1 MQADFYLLAG
11 RYRLVERLGEG
22 GAGTVWRALDQTL
35 DRQVAVKQM
44 RVPEGLTPRQRAEFA
59 DRAIHEARSAGRL
72 RDPAIVLVHDVV
84 LDGDQPWIVMDLV
97 AGRSLD
103 KVIGERGPLPPQ
115 AVARIGAQV
124 LSALR
129 VAHAHGILH
138 QDVKPG
144 NIMLDADGSAMLTDF
159 GIATPMG
166 GRGDRRGTA
175 GSPGY
180 MAPER
185 LNEHAAGP
193 ASDLWSL
200 GASLY
205 TAVEGRPP
213 FERALPAAVAAAV
226 LLHDPPFPA
235 RAGRE
240 LGGLLMA
247 MLAKDPAAR
256 PSAEQIGERLSGVP
270 TSARRGLVSASGAG
284 RRRWWLVP
292 AVLAA
297 VAVVGVGG
305 WYGVSV
311 LNGPKETGSYAAAP
325 DPCGLIGDAKAG
337 QLLKDPRQASTGA
350 VQRQRTRAGECV
362 WQVRDGSR
370 VVRSITVRTRAE
382 QPDGD
387 YSGPAVARLR
397 FDSER
402 GSRAAAKGTVFR
414 KTVGPL
420 ADVPGVG
427 EAAFVQDA
435 YELYMGSTESGRSD
449 STLLFRTSNLVGEV
463 ILRREDVPLSS
474 PADRK
479 TAIESA
485 RVVSAALRG

>member
-1 MQADFYLLAG
+1 VQGDFYLLAG

-35 DRQVAVKQM
+35 DRQVAVKQL
-44 RVPEGLTPRQRAEFA
+44 RVPPELTPGQRAEFA

-84 LDGDQPWIVMDLV
+84 IEGGQPWIIMDLV
-97 AGRSLD
+97 AGRSLEQ
-103 KVIGERGPLPPQ
+103 VIRERGPLPPD
-115 AVARIGAQV
+115 AVARIGLQV
-124 LSALR
+124 LSALQ

-159 GIATPMG
+159 GIAAPLSAPSAG
-166 GRGDRRGTA
+166 PGDRHGTA

-185 LNEHAAGP
+185 LNEQPAGA

-205 TAVEGRPP
+205 TAVEGRAP

-256 PSAEQIGERLSGVP
+256 PPAERVREWLSAAP
-270 TSARRGLVSASGAG
+270 AP
-284 RRRWWLVP
+284 RRRTRSWRLV
-292 AVLAA
+292 AAALAA
-297 VAVVGVGG
+297 VVLVGG
-305 WYGVSV
+305 GVWYGVSV
-311 LNGPKETGSYAAAP
+311 LNRPKDIGEYASAP
-325 DPCGLIGDAKAG
+325 DPCGLIGDARARE
-337 QLLKDPRQASTGA
+337 LLKGTF
-350 VQRQRTRAGECV
+350 QRVRTRAGECQ
-362 WQVRDGSR
+362 WQVRDGSSIA
-370 VVRSITVRTRAE
+370 RSITVRTRAE
-382 QPDGD
+382 QPDRD
-387 YSGPAVARLR
+387 RSGPEVAELR
-397 FDSER
+397 FRTERDSR
-402 GSRAAAKGTVFR
+402 GAAKGTVFR
-414 KTVGPL
+414 KSTGGIT
-420 ADVPGVG
+420 DVPGVG
-427 EAAFVQDA
+427 EAAFAQNT
-435 YELYMGSTESGRSD
+435 YELYVNSTKSGRSD
-449 STLLFRTSNLVGEV
+449 STLLFRASNLMGEV
-463 ILRREDVPLSS
+463 ILHREEVPPDN
-474 PADRK
+474 PADRT
-479 TAIESA
+479 TAVEAARTVASA
-485 RVVSAALRG
+485 VRH